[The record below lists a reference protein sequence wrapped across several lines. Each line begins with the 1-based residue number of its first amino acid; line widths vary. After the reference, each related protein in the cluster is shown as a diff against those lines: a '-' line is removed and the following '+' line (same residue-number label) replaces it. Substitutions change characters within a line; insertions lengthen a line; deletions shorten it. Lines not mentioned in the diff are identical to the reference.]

1 MGSRKAEPA
10 PADNA
15 KLLAR
20 ILRLEAEIGSIRQ
33 ELVLGLG
40 GPNAAL
46 ATPFEGH
53 GDELENVPGFVAL
66 EIPDGS
72 GTVVNDPNVTPSDTH
87 VKVTNQTGGPVTVT
101 EGVTAPGVVSISIP
115 DGESRGIKRNGNG
128 PLRTEFVQYVWFDPI
143 CTPGT
148 ICLGQFHRYLIEKA
162 ADDGD
167 GNSADNIAQSRIIL
181 GKTSSGGL
189 QLTT

>member
-1 MGSRKAEPA
+1 MGSRKLESGPG
-10 PADNA
+10 DNA

-20 ILRLEAEIGSIRQ
+20 IMRLEAEIGSIRQ

-40 GPNAAL
+40 GPNAAFPKSL
-46 ATPFEGH
+46 ESH
-53 GDELENVPGFVAL
+53 GDELESAPGFVAL

-72 GTVVNDPNVTPSDTH
+72 GTVVNDPNVTPSETH
-87 VKVTNQTGGPVTVT
+87 VKVTNQTGGPVTVS
-101 EGVTAPGVVSISIP
+101 EGITAPGVVSISIP
-115 DGESRGIKRNGNG
+115 DGESRGIKRSGNG

-167 GNSADNIAQSRIIL
+167 GSSSDAITQGRILL
-181 GKTSSGGL
+181 GKNASGGL